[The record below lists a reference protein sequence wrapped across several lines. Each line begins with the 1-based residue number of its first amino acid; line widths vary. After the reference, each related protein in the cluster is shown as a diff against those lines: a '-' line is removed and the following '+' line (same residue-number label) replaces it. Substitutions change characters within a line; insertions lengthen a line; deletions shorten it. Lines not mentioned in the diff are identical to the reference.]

1 MLNVRSQK
9 TTNKKCDFII
19 YSCQMQNAFWHLSN
33 LTKTQ
38 SLFFK
43 VTKMY
48 SPFWILSS
56 IGHSTSLKHKYTMFQ
71 KPIHTMYVPFNI
83 FFCCHFWKHFFF
95 ETAPYYTKIVEL
107 CLFSRVYKSQLFLL
121 FMPKSAQISAF
132 GGDASARTYTA
143 RCCSLL
149 RTLGWNQQDSVA
161 LLTETEPIWRVL
173 TFKYRISANI

>member
-9 TTNKKCDFII
+9 TMNKKCDFII

-33 LTKTQ
+33 LTKTE
-38 SLFFK
+38 SFFK
-43 VTKMY
+43 SRKYCMY

-71 KPIHTMYVPFNI
+71 KAIHTMYVPFDI
-83 FFCCHFWKHFFF
+83 FFCCHLTFESTFFF

-149 RTLGWNQQDSVA
+149 RALGWNQQDWNRAYVF
-161 LLTETEPIWRVL
+161 ED
-173 TFKYRISANI
+173 F

>member
-9 TTNKKCDFII
+9 TMNKKCDFII

-38 SLFFK
+38 SFFK
-43 VTKMY
+43 SRKYCMY

-71 KPIHTMYVPFNI
+71 KAIHTMYVPFDI
-83 FFCCHFWKHFFF
+83 FFCCHLTFESTFFF

-121 FMPKSAQISAF
+121 LQKTISTQPVSTNCHQNQHKLLMMRSPQIIIFVGCITKWSF
-132 GGDASARTYTA
+132 
-143 RCCSLL
+143 
-149 RTLGWNQQDSVA
+149 
-161 LLTETEPIWRVL
+161 PIECWIELSKNKAVSIL
-173 TFKYRISANI
+173 

>member
-71 KPIHTMYVPFNI
+71 KAIHTMYVPSDI
-83 FFCCHFWKHFFF
+83 FFW
-95 ETAPYYTKIVEL
+95 YYLHRYYMILNTFYVSTIWQFSEL
-107 CLFSRVYKSQLFLL
+107 QIMLDCEHCYTSKGGNLLCNFL
-121 FMPKSAQISAF
+121 MKMQNEVHQ
-132 GGDASARTYTA
+132 DA
-143 RCCSLL
+143 
-149 RTLGWNQQDSVA
+149 
-161 LLTETEPIWRVL
+161 
-173 TFKYRISANI
+173 K

>member
-1 MLNVRSQK
+1 MWLNHLQ
-9 TTNKKCDFII
+9 
-19 YSCQMQNAFWHLSN
+19 LSN
-33 LTKTQ
+33 AKHILASLQ
-38 SLFFK
+38 SNKDSEFVFLK
-43 VTKMY
+43 SRKCCMY

-71 KPIHTMYVPFNI
+71 KAIHTMYVPFDI
-83 FFCCHFWKHFFF
+83 FFCCHLTFESTFFF

-149 RTLGWNQQDSVA
+149 RTLRWNQHDSVA
-161 LLTETEPIWRVL
+161 LLSEKEPIGRVS
-173 TFKYRISANI
+173 T